1 MRGDPA
7 GAPKF
12 MLHVGVGP
20 AGPPKYMLRV
30 GVTLLGPLSV
40 CYVWGVCPAGPPKK
54 CASHGGVA
62 PAALPNLLFHTTWK
76 PML

>member
-7 GAPKF
+7 GAPKY
-12 MLHVGVGP
+12 MLH
-20 AGPPKYMLRV
+20 V
-30 GVTLLGPLSV
+30 GVTLLGPLSL
-40 CYVWGVCPAGPPKK
+40 CCMWGSALLGPPIK

-76 PML
+76 PMLQAGYCSLGIVNVN